1 MSDDIARFTDTDPDT
16 DPDAGLDTELDP
28 DELDLEAPEN
38 DVAEQRTEVLPQ
50 ADDPLVERPEELDIE
65 ADPADAVDQRR
76 VVVVDEEDD
85 YQ

>member
-1 MSDDIARFTDTDPDT
+1 MSDDIARFTDTDPGT
-16 DPDAGLDTELDP
+16 DPDTEPDP

-38 DVAEQRTEVLPQ
+38 DVAEQRTEVLQ
-50 ADDPLVERPEELDIE
+50 QDDDPLVERPEELDIE

-76 VVVVDEEDD
+76 VVPVDEDDD